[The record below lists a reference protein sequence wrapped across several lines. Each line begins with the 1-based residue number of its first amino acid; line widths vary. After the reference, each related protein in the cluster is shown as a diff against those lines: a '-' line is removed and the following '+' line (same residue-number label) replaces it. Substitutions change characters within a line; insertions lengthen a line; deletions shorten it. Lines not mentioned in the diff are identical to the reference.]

1 MSAAAVLNAERIKLS
16 TTRSPLWSAVAVAV
30 LSLGLAAMQA
40 STVYG
45 PGPLEPQK
53 AAMGV
58 AVFGVPVLMIL
69 SALTVTNEY
78 RSGLIRTTF
87 MAVPN
92 RTLVLVAKAIVAAAF
107 SSFYAAV
114 MVVASIVVA
123 RSDLDWR
130 LVGAIALYA
139 ALAAVLG
146 VAVGAL
152 LRASAGAVALLL
164 LWPLVA
170 EPLLGNMPN
179 ISTEVGPYLPFGE
192 CVHLHRRA
200 VALPGLRHAV
210 GTVGVD
216 RVLRGRGGGRVR
228 RGAGHRQPAR
238 RMSPKTMR
246 ARIAASEDRSERS
259 RADRQLT
266 WGRWGANRVR

>member
-1 MSAAAVLNAERIKLS
+1 MSAVAVLNAERVKLT
-16 TTRSPLWSAVAVAV
+16 TTRSPLWSAIAVAV
-30 LSLGLAAMQA
+30 LSLGLAAIQA

-45 PGPLEPQK
+45 PRPLEPEK

-92 RTLVLVAKAIVAAAF
+92 RTLVLAAKATVAAAF

-114 MVVASIVVA
+114 MAAASIVVA
-123 RSDLDWR
+123 HSHLEWR
-130 LVGAIALYA
+130 LVGGIALYA
-139 ALAAVLG
+139 ALAAVVG

-152 LRASAGAVALLL
+152 LRASAGAVAVLL

-179 ISTEVGPYLPFGE
+179 ISTRVGPYLPFANAFRFIDVTWLYPYYAMPWGPLGSI
-192 CVHLHRRA
+192 VYFAGVAAALFVAALVTVNRRDA
-200 VALPGLRHAV
+200 
-210 GTVGVD
+210 
-216 RVLRGRGGGRVR
+216 
-228 RGAGHRQPAR
+228 
-238 RMSPKTMR
+238 
-246 ARIAASEDRSERS
+246 
-259 RADRQLT
+259 
-266 WGRWGANRVR
+266 

>member
-1 MSAAAVLNAERIKLS
+1 MSAVSVLNAERVKLT
-16 TTRSPLWSAVAVAV
+16 TTRSPLWAAIEVAV
-30 LSLGLAAMQA
+30 LSLGLAAVQA

-92 RTLVLVAKAIVAAAF
+92 RTLVLAAKATVAAAF

-114 MVVASIVVA
+114 MVAASIVVA
-123 RSDLDWR
+123 HSHLEWR
-130 LVGAIALYA
+130 LVGGIALYA
-139 ALAAVLG
+139 ALAAVVG

-152 LRASAGAVALLL
+152 LRASAGAVAVLL
-164 LWPLVA
+164 LWPLVV

-179 ISTEVGPYLPFGE
+179 ISTQVGPYLPFGNAFRFID
-192 CVHLHRRA
+192 VTWLYPYYAMPWGPLGSIVYFAGVAAVLFLAALVTVNRRDA
-200 VALPGLRHAV
+200 
-210 GTVGVD
+210 
-216 RVLRGRGGGRVR
+216 
-228 RGAGHRQPAR
+228 
-238 RMSPKTMR
+238 
-246 ARIAASEDRSERS
+246 
-259 RADRQLT
+259 
-266 WGRWGANRVR
+266 

>member
-1 MSAAAVLNAERIKLS
+1 MSAVAVLNAERVKLT
-16 TTRSPLWSAVAVAV
+16 TTRSPLWSAIAVAV
-30 LSLGLAAMQA
+30 LSLGLAAIQA

-45 PGPLEPQK
+45 PRPLEPEK

-92 RTLVLVAKAIVAAAF
+92 RTLVLAAKATVAAAF

-114 MVVASIVVA
+114 MAAASIVVA
-123 RSDLDWR
+123 HSHLEWR
-130 LVGAIALYA
+130 LVGGIALYA
-139 ALAAVLG
+139 ALAAVVG

-152 LRASAGAVALLL
+152 LRASAGAVAVLL

-179 ISTEVGPYLPFGE
+179 ISTRVGPYLPFGNAFRFID
-192 CVHLHRRA
+192 VTWLYPYYAMPWGPLGSIAYFAGVAAALFVAALVTVNRRDA
-200 VALPGLRHAV
+200 
-210 GTVGVD
+210 
-216 RVLRGRGGGRVR
+216 
-228 RGAGHRQPAR
+228 
-238 RMSPKTMR
+238 
-246 ARIAASEDRSERS
+246 
-259 RADRQLT
+259 
-266 WGRWGANRVR
+266 

>member
-1 MSAAAVLNAERIKLS
+1 VSALAVLNAERVKLS

-45 PGPLEPQK
+45 PGPLEPEK

-58 AVFGVPVLMIL
+58 AIFGVPVLMIL

-92 RTLVLVAKAIVAAAF
+92 RTLVLVAKAVVAALFAGL
-107 SSFYAAV
+107 YAAV
-114 MVVASIVVA
+114 MVMASIVVA
-123 RSDLDWR
+123 GSDPQSWR

-139 ALAAVLG
+139 MLAAVLG
-146 VAVGAL
+146 VGVGAL

-164 LWPLVA
+164 WPLVA
-170 EPLLGNMPN
+170 EPMLGNMPN
-179 ISTEVGPYLPFGE
+179 IGSAIGPYLPFANAFTFIHVQWLYPAYHMPWGE
-192 CVHLHRRA
+192 FGSMLYFAA
-200 VALPGLRHAV
+200 VAAAV
-210 GTVGVD
+210 FVAALVTIN
-216 RVLRGRGGGRVR
+216 R
-228 RGAGHRQPAR
+228 RDA
-238 RMSPKTMR
+238 
-246 ARIAASEDRSERS
+246 
-259 RADRQLT
+259 
-266 WGRWGANRVR
+266 

>member
-1 MSAAAVLNAERIKLS
+1 MSAVAVLNAERVKLT
-16 TTRSPLWSAVAVAV
+16 TTRSPLWSAIAVAV
-30 LSLGLAAMQA
+30 LSLGLAAIQA

-87 MAVPN
+87 MAVAN
-92 RTLVLVAKAIVAAAF
+92 RTLVLAAKATVAAAF

-114 MVVASIVVA
+114 MAAASIVVA
-123 RSDLDWR
+123 HSHLEWR
-130 LVGAIALYA
+130 LVGGIALYA
-139 ALAAVLG
+139 ALAAVVG

-152 LRASAGAVALLL
+152 LRASAGAVAVLL

-170 EPLLGNMPN
+170 EPLLANMPN
-179 ISTEVGPYLPFGE
+179 ISTRVGPYLPFGNAFRFID
-192 CVHLHRRA
+192 VTWLYPYYAMPWGPLGSIVYFAGVAAALFVAALVTVNRRDA
-200 VALPGLRHAV
+200 
-210 GTVGVD
+210 
-216 RVLRGRGGGRVR
+216 
-228 RGAGHRQPAR
+228 
-238 RMSPKTMR
+238 
-246 ARIAASEDRSERS
+246 
-259 RADRQLT
+259 
-266 WGRWGANRVR
+266 